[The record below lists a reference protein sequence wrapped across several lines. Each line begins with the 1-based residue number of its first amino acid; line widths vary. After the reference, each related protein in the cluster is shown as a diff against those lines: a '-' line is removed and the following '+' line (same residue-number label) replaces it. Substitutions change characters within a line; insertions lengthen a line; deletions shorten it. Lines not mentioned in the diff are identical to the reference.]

1 MQYVP
6 YHKLGKEP
14 NVIVDGQANDSTVL
28 TLSHWP
34 NSHTPAELKDDLS
47 AQIVFRYLA
56 NTAKSPLPS
65 GIVVS
70 NNHFDEDG
78 LISLYSMLNPQAAAE
93 EQSSL
98 VDIASAG
105 DFGTFKDRESAR
117 ISFVLS
123 AWANPELSPLNQAVF
138 ARPYPEV
145 TAILYEELLVR
156 LPKIIQ
162 KIDNLR
168 RYWQEEDS
176 FLDTTEEAISSGLI
190 TLEEIPEIDLLVVQ
204 VQDIKFPY
212 ITRERCPSWISS
224 VLHPMAL
231 HNLTERMRVLV
242 MQGQRYELY
251 YRYETWVDFVSRP
264 LAKRLD
270 LSRLAKSLSAME
282 NGRGR
287 WHFNGNDEIIARLR
301 LVDGHESRIQPDD
314 FLIEIKRALAQ
325 GENLNGSIL

>member
-1 MQYVP
+1 MRYVP
-6 YHKLGKEP
+6 YHRLGKEP
-14 NVIVDGQANDSTVL
+14 NVIVDGQVTDSTVL

-34 NSHTPAELKDDLS
+34 NSQTPTELKDDLS

-56 NTAKSPLPS
+56 NNTKFRLPS

-78 LISLYSMLNPQAAAE
+78 LISLYCMLNPQAAAE
-93 EQSSL
+93 EESSL

-105 DFGTFKDRESAR
+105 DFGTFNDRESAR

-156 LPKIIQ
+156 LPNIIR

-176 FLDTTEEAISSGLI
+176 FLDTTEEAIASGLI
-190 TLEEIPEIDLLVVQ
+190 TLEEIPDIDLLVVQ
-204 VQDIKFPY
+204 VQDHKFPY
-212 ITRERCPSWISS
+212 IAREHCPSWISS

-231 HNLTERMRVLV
+231 HNLTKRMRVLV
-242 MQGQRYELY
+242 MRGQRYELY
-251 YRYETWVDFVSRP
+251 YRYETWIDFVSRP

-287 WHFNGNDEIIARLR
+287 WHFNGNDEIIARLK

-325 GENLNGSIL
+325 GENLYGSIR